1 MQQTV
6 TVPAGLAE
14 HPPGPQLCTLLAGLD
29 TARVANHATVE
40 LLRAWR
46 RLRSY
51 VDAGELTVLAELGRR
66 DADADPHTVA
76 RVEQPD
82 PGCVFEIASALTVTE
97 NAAGRDHQ
105 LAETL
110 VWRLPAVHA
119 ALAAGAIDRGKAW
132 VFADYLGDDQLT
144 DACVGRV
151 LGALLPKAPGLT
163 TGQLR
168 ARIQRMLIAIDPDAA
183 ARRYRAAVRERR
195 VVCYLDRDGAATI
208 SVIGL
213 DPAAA
218 QASCERVDALARA
231 VREAGHPDSLSHI
244 RVELFTALSDGT
256 VHTMSNDQ
264 IIATLLARAARR
276 DDTGSTGQD
285 GVENRDDVVAQA
297 RKPADADHAG
307 RAATGRASTHGRA
320 GADTR
325 AAAGQTDAG
334 DHHDS
339 AAAAASASGRDTSR
353 GEGVT
358 VANSNDGGS
367 GSNDGDS
374 SSDGSGSDGS
384 GEDAALNA
392 PGGGVPQPDAPGPAD
407 SDPTTDP
414 PAEAP
419 PERARTG
426 IEIRIRLSTLLGH
439 DEHPAEIPGLGPVL
453 AGPARDAVAR
463 HRHAEWR
470 CAITD
475 TDGHLL
481 LAGHTRHRPVPTP
494 GSRQC
499 PVQSLGGVVELQVP
513 ATLLARLVADPPP
526 GWQRLIA
533 DLAAQ
538 YARRDHLR
546 AALDQQPHARF
557 PHRAL
562 RRHIE
567 IRDRTCIYPGCRRPA
582 RKAQQDHTHEH
593 RHGGVTV
600 EANLGALCVV
610 HHSLK
615 TAGHWRLTQPIRG
628 TFRWTSP
635 LRHSYLTRG
644 EPVCSPLPDPVPPGQ
659 DDEPA
664 PDPEIECAP
673 RSAAQRALEEMPLFP
688 EPEPEPVV
696 TADDTAEAAGD
707 APGRAPPDGP
717 DQDEPPF

>member
-29 TARVANHATVE
+29 AARVTNHATVE

-51 VDAGELTVLAELGRR
+51 VDAGELAVLAELGRR
-66 DADADPHTVA
+66 DSHADPHTVA

-82 PGCVFEIASALTVTE
+82 PDCLFEIATALTVTE
-97 NAAGRDHQ
+97 NSAARDLE

-119 ALAAGAIDRGKAW
+119 ALAAGAVDRAKAW

-151 LGALLPKAPGLT
+151 LDALLPKAPGLT

-168 ARIQRMLIAIDPDAA
+168 ARIQRMLIAIDPGAA
-183 ARRYRAAVRERR
+183 GRRYRAALRERR

-208 SVIGL
+208 SMIGL

-218 QASCERVDALARA
+218 QASCERVDILARA

-244 RVELFTALSDGT
+244 RVELYMALTDGT

-276 DDTGSTGQD
+276 DDTDSTGQD
-285 GVENRDDVVAQA
+285 GTEKCDDVVPQDRERERAE
-297 RKPADADHAG
+297 AD
-307 RAATGRASTHGRA
+307 RTGRATTDRTNAHGQAGADGRA
-320 GADTR
+320 GAD
-325 AAAGQTDAG
+325 GGNGEDDAP
-334 DHHDS
+334 S
-339 AAAAASASGRDTSR
+339 AP
-353 GEGVT
+353 
-358 VANSNDGGS
+358 GGS
-367 GSNDGDS
+367 G
-374 SSDGSGSDGS
+374 
-384 GEDAALNA
+384 
-392 PGGGVPQPDAPGPAD
+392 PQPDAPGSGDSCSVPA
-407 SDPTTDP
+407 TTDP

-419 PERARTG
+419 PERAPAG

-439 DEHPAEIPGLGPVL
+439 DEHPAEIPGLGPLL

-470 CAITD
+470 FAVTD

-481 LAGHTRHRPVPTP
+481 LADHTRQRPVPAP
-494 GSRQC
+494 GGRPG
-499 PVQSLGGVVELQVP
+499 PVQSHGGVVELQVP
-513 ATLLARLVADPPP
+513 ATLLTALVADPPP

-538 YARRDHLR
+538 YSRRDHLR
-546 AALDQQPHARF
+546 AALDEQPHARF

-567 IRDRTCIYPGCRRPA
+567 IRDRTCRYPGCRRPA

-600 EANLGALCVV
+600 ETNLGALCIV

-615 TAGHWRLTQPIRG
+615 TAGHWRLTQPTPG

-644 EPVCSPLPDPVPPGQ
+644 EPVCPPLPDPVPPGR

-664 PDPEIECAP
+664 PDSEVEVECAP
-673 RSAAQRALEEMPLFP
+673 PSAAERALEEMPIFP
-688 EPEPEPVV
+688 EPEPDV
-696 TADDTAEAAGD
+696 TADDTAETAGD
-707 APGRAPPDGP
+707 MTALDDDAPDRAPPNGP
-717 DQDEPPF
+717 DQDKPPF